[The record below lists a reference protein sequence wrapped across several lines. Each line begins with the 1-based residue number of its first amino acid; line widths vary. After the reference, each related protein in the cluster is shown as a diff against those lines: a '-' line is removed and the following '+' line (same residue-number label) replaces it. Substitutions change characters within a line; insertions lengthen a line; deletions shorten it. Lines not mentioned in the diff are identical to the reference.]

1 MEWGGALSGLFS
13 AAIERLPKNYFLR
26 GVGILSGGTAGAQI
40 LMILAAPLLT
50 RLYTPEDFG
59 VLAVY
64 AGLLS
69 VISVIACLRYEI
81 AIPLPKTDVASFNI
95 MFLCLLTLTAVTLI
109 LALPILFFR
118 TELVSA
124 LGLEAVAEFTWLIP
138 VGVYA
143 IGLYSILNYWAIRKK
158 SFKDIALTRLSQA
171 LTTLSIQIGLFKF
184 GAVSLVSGQA
194 AGQGAGAFRLL
205 QKLDKKRFRQS
216 IRAKRVRLLA
226 YRYRNFPLFSTWTGF
241 FNALGNQLPP
251 IMFAAFFSSGIAGLY
266 ALAHRVTSVP
276 ASVIGQSVANVFLSS
291 APEARRGG
299 TLDGLLFN
307 VVHALALLAFP
318 AGMFLVINAEFLFA
332 IVFGENWRDAGVYAA
347 ILVPMLAIGF
357 ITAPVTTLCAVL
369 DKQVAGAVFQF
380 FMMAVRVGSIVFG
393 VHVSDSLIAL
403 KLFSG
408 LSAVCYFCFL
418 LWLTM
423 ASAGRPVRMVV
434 MLMRTLAISATIP
447 LVIFV
452 TTLFDEDILKAGMP
466 VVIVSLVAMLCVYFI
481 NHKTWRYFGKA

>member
-1 MEWGGALSGLFS
+1 MTELVSIVRRLAPKS
-13 AAIERLPKNYFLR
+13 AFLR
-26 GVGILSGGTAGAQI
+26 GVGVLAGGSAGVQA
-40 LMILAAPLLT
+40 LMLLAAPLLT
-50 RLYTPEDFG
+50 RLYTPGDFG

-81 AIPLPKTDVASFNI
+81 AIPLPKTDVAAFNI
-95 MFLCLLTLTAVTLI
+95 MFLCFLTLTAVTLI

-124 LGLEAVAEFTWLIP
+124 LGLEAVADFTWLIP

-171 LTTLSIQIGLFKF
+171 LTTLSIQVGLFKF
-184 GAVSLVSGQA
+184 GAMSLVSGQA

-205 QKLDKKRFRQS
+205 QKLDIKRFRRS

-241 FNALGNQLPP
+241 FNTLGNQLPP

-291 APEARRGG
+291 APEARRCG

-318 AGMFLVINAEFLFA
+318 AGMFLVINSEFLFA
-332 IVFGENWRDAGVYAA
+332 IVFGESWRDAGLYAA
-347 ILVPMLAIGF
+347 ILVPMLAMAF

-369 DKQVAGAVFQF
+369 DRQVAGAVFQF
-380 FMMAVRVGSIVFG
+380 LMMAVRVGSIVFG
-393 VHVSDSLIAL
+393 VQVSDPVIAL

-408 LSAVCYFCFL
+408 LSAACYFCFL

-423 ASAGRPVRMVV
+423 ASAGRPVRMVN
-434 MLMRTLAISATIP
+434 MLIRTLAISATIP
-447 LVIFV
+447 FVIFV
-452 TTLFDEDILKAGMP
+452 ITLFDEEMLQAGTS
-466 VVIVSLVAMLCVYFI
+466 VVIVSLLTTLCVYLI
-481 NHKTWRYFGKA
+481 NHISWRYFGKA